1 MKLFSNKMDVIIQMR
16 IFNNAKHRLAI
27 CLKLGDM
34 SLTYLTMLWL
44 EIKSNVIL
52 YCCKFSAFVV
62 AIINE
67 HVLITRSVLQ
77 RNTACKRNLAKKFY
91 KKRFSKESK
100 ALK

>member
-1 MKLFSNKMDVIIQMR
+1 MR

-34 SLTYLTMLWL
+34 SFTYLTMLWL
-44 EIKSNVIL
+44 EIKSNICSTIQENVIL

-77 RNTACKRNLAKKFY
+77 RNTACKRNIAKKSY